1 MTQGVPPSFA
11 GMTTP
16 CRPPLVRGTKH
27 LQNLTKY
34 VYLFGVVTAF
44 PFFYAAYR
52 FISPGPQHFRPASVR
67 NNPNAG
73 KSNIIA
79 LNSIPENSAKIVNI
93 GDRQVMLIRRS
104 GSDVSALSATCTHL
118 ECTLGYRKEQ
128 NDIYC
133 ACHGGRFDAS
143 GNVLEGPPKKPLPKY
158 EVKIDSVNV
167 IVRMPS

>member
-1 MTQGVPPSFA
+1 MMETEKKKNVSRRDFI
-11 GMTTP
+11 T
-16 CRPPLVRGTKH
+16 VIW
-27 LQNLTKY
+27 
-34 VYLFGVVTAF
+34 GVVTAF

-52 FISPGPQHFRPASVR
+52 FVLHGSQHFRPASVR

-158 EVKIDSVNV
+158 EVKIDSGNV